1 MSSTDKEDTFVLVGR
16 NNDIE
21 VIGPDCATDHE
32 VIGDIS
38 STKDNY
44 DAAESSS
51 AKACPSNCPLL
62 TTTKSELISEPI
74 SKLLQGY
81 FKSAPV
87 PLHLLSGA
95 GIIIWAND
103 LELRLVG
110 YTADEYIG
118 HEIVEVRRNDC
129 DKHRD
134 NISYANYRDYPS
146 VFVSRRGQKT
156 SRYPS

>member
-1 MSSTDKEDTFVLVGR
+1 MSSTDREDTFVLVGR

-32 VIGDIS
+32 VIEDGS
-38 STKDNY
+38 TTKDNY

-51 AKACPSNCPLL
+51 AKAHLSNYPWL
-62 TTTKSELISEPI
+62 TTTKTELTSDPI
-74 SKLLQGY
+74 SKLLQSY

-103 LELRLVG
+103 SELRLVG

-118 HEIVEVRRNDC
+118 HEMVEVR
-129 DKHRD
+129 
-134 NISYANYRDYPS
+134 
-146 VFVSRRGQKT
+146 
-156 SRYPS
+156 